1 MPNFTSLIIYSLTNW
16 TRHEEKVPPRGNRD
30 VVALLF
36 KKQIHRITSKY
47 VAMRAIVDIT
57 QDKRTSYRD

>member
-57 QDKRTSYRD
+57 